1 MVLILCST
9 AMMVVTIRY
18 LLISL
23 SMIVIYLL
31 SSGYDAL
38 LVVISVSSAVDSC

>member
-1 MVLILCST
+1 MVST

-18 LLISL
+18 LLVSL

-31 SSGYDAL
+31 SNGYDAL
-38 LVVISVSSAVDSC
+38 LVVIRVSSAVDSC